1 LFSIPTGV
9 GGRKR
14 FFALSTE
21 VLSAYFVD
29 VLLFSFQGSFVGHS
43 RDSNFYNITCPEFK
57 VNTIS
62 KYFSSLPKDKY

>member
-1 LFSIPTGV
+1 M
-9 GGRKR
+9 
-14 FFALSTE
+14 
-21 VLSAYFVD
+21 LSAYFVD

-43 RDSNFYNITCPEFK
+43 RDSNFYNITCPEIK